1 MIRFTLFLVVIGIGL
16 AVLILN
22 DDRGRI
28 LGMQSDEF
36 GRFIY
41 LLPIA
46 LMLSAGV
53 WASRRS
59 VGETMRQMMIW
70 LVIILAL
77 VTVYLYRQEAL
88 GVGNRVLA
96 GLLPGRAVV
105 VTTSEGGEEIILH
118 KLLNGHFEAE
128 VNVNGQTVKMLVDT
142 GASMVALSHEDAE
155 RIGIDLTRL
164 TYSMTV
170 MTANG
175 RTRAAPITLDQVSI
189 GPIVRNNLAA
199 TVAEDGRLD
208 QSLLG
213 MSFLETLGSLQMQ
226 TDELRM
232 RD

>member
-1 MIRFTLFLVVIGIGL
+1 MIRLTVFLVVIGIGL

-22 DDRGRI
+22 SDNSRI
-28 LGMQSDEF
+28 LGLQSDDF
-36 GRFIY
+36 GRVVY

-46 LMLSAGV
+46 LMLSAGI

-88 GVGNRVLA
+88 GVGNRLLA
-96 GLLPGRAVV
+96 GLAPGRAVV
-105 VTTSEGGEEIILH
+105 VTTSEGGREIILH
-118 KLLNGHFEAE
+118 KLLNGHFEAD
-128 VNVNGQTVKMLVDT
+128 VAVNGQTIEMLVDT
-142 GASMVALSHEDAE
+142 GASMVALSREDAE
-155 RIGIDLTRL
+155 RIGIDLSRL
-164 TYSMTV
+164 TYSMTI

-175 RTRAAPITLDQVSI
+175 RGRAAPVTLDQVAI
-189 GPIVRNNLAA
+189 GPIIRNNVAA
-199 TVAEDGRLD
+199 SVAEDGRLD

>member
-1 MIRFTLFLVVIGIGL
+1 MIRLTLLLVVIGIGL
-16 AVLILN
+16 AVLIVNN
-22 DDRGRI
+22 DSSRI
-28 LGMQSDEF
+28 LGLQSEEF

-46 LMLSAGV
+46 LMLSAGI

-59 VGETMRQMMIW
+59 VSETMRQLMIW

-77 VTVYLYRQEAL
+77 ATVYLYRQEAL
-88 GVGNRVLA
+88 GVGNRLLA
-96 GLLPGRAVV
+96 GLVPGRAVV
-105 VTTSEGGEEIILH
+105 VTTSEGGQEVILH
-118 KLLNGHFEAE
+118 KLLNGHFEAD
-128 VNVNGQTVKMLVDT
+128 VGVNGQTVEMLVDT
-142 GASMVALSHEDAE
+142 GSSMVALSHEDAQ
-155 RIGIDLTRL
+155 RIGIDLSRL

-175 RTRAAPITLDQVSI
+175 RSRAAPITLDQVAV
-189 GPIVRNNLAA
+189 GPIVRNNVAA
-199 TVAEDGRLD
+199 SVAEDGRLD

>member
-1 MIRFTLFLVVIGIGL
+1 MIRLTLLLVVIGIGL
-16 AVLILN
+16 AVLIVNN
-22 DDRGRI
+22 DSSRI
-28 LGMQSDEF
+28 LGLQSEEF

-46 LMLSAGV
+46 LMLSAGI

-59 VGETMRQMMIW
+59 VGETMRQLMIW

-77 VTVYLYRQEAL
+77 ATVYLYRQEAL
-88 GVGNRVLA
+88 GVGNRLLA
-96 GLLPGRAVV
+96 GLVPGRAVV
-105 VTTSEGGEEIILH
+105 VTTSEGGQEVILH
-118 KLLNGHFEAE
+118 KLLNGHFEAD
-128 VNVNGQTVKMLVDT
+128 VGVNGQTVEMLVDT
-142 GASMVALSHEDAE
+142 GSSMVALSHEDAQ
-155 RIGIDLTRL
+155 RIGIDLSRL

-175 RTRAAPITLDQVSI
+175 RSRAAPITLDQVAV
-189 GPIVRNNLAA
+189 GPIVRNNVAA
-199 TVAEDGRLD
+199 SVAEDGRLD

>member
-128 VNVNGQTVKMLVDT
+128 VDVNGQTVEMLVDT

-189 GPIVRNNLAA
+189 GPIVRNNVAA

>member
-1 MIRFTLFLVVIGIGL
+1 MIRFTVILVVIGIGL

-22 DDRGRI
+22 GDSGRI
-28 LGMQSDEF
+28 LGLQSDEF
-36 GRFIY
+36 GRFVY

-46 LMLSAGV
+46 LMLSAGI
-53 WASRRS
+53 WARS

-77 VTVYLYRQEAL
+77 VTVYLYRQEAI

-96 GLLPGRAVV
+96 GLIPGRAVV
-105 VTTSEGGEEIILH
+105 VTTSEGGAEIILH
-118 KLLNGHFEAE
+118 KLLNGHFEAD
-128 VNVNGQTVKMLVDT
+128 VNVNGRTVEMLVDT
-142 GASMVALSHEDAE
+142 GSSMVALSHEDAE
-155 RIGIDLTRL
+155 RIGIDLTGL

-175 RTRAAPITLDQVSI
+175 RSRAAPITLDQVAI
-189 GPIVRNNLAA
+189 GPIVRNNVAA
-199 TVAEDGRLD
+199 SVAEDGRLD

>member
-1 MIRFTLFLVVIGIGL
+1 MIRLTLLLVVIGIGL
-16 AVLILN
+16 AVLIVNN
-22 DDRGRI
+22 DSSRI
-28 LGMQSDEF
+28 LGLQSEEF

-46 LMLSAGV
+46 LMLSAGI

-59 VGETMRQMMIW
+59 VGETMRQLMIW

-77 VTVYLYRQEAL
+77 ATVYLYRQEAL
-88 GVGNRVLA
+88 GVGNRLLA
-96 GLLPGRAVV
+96 GLVPGRAVV
-105 VTTSEGGEEIILH
+105 VTTSEGGQEVILH
-118 KLLNGHFEAE
+118 KLLNGHFEAD
-128 VNVNGQTVKMLVDT
+128 VGVNGQTVEMLVDT
-142 GASMVALSHEDAE
+142 GSSMVALSHEDAQ
-155 RIGIDLTRL
+155 RIGIDLSRL

-175 RTRAAPITLDQVSI
+175 GSRAAPITLDQVAV
-189 GPIVRNNLAA
+189 GPIVRNNVAA
-199 TVAEDGRLD
+199 SVAEDGRLD

>member
-28 LGMQSDEF
+28 LGMQSEEF

-105 VTTSEGGEEIILH
+105 VMTSEGGEEIILH

>member
-1 MIRFTLFLVVIGIGL
+1 MIRLTVFLVVIGIGL

-22 DDRGRI
+22 SDNSRI
-28 LGMQSDEF
+28 LGLQSDDF
-36 GRFIY
+36 GRVVY

-46 LMLSAGV
+46 LMLSAGI

-88 GVGNRVLA
+88 GVGNRLLA
-96 GLLPGRAVV
+96 GLVPGRAVV
-105 VTTSEGGEEIILH
+105 VTTSEGGQEIILH
-118 KLLNGHFEAE
+118 KLLNGHFKAD
-128 VNVNGQTVKMLVDT
+128 VAVNGQTVEMLVDT
-142 GASMVALSHEDAE
+142 GASMVALSREDAE
-155 RIGIDLTRL
+155 RIGIDLSRL
-164 TYSMTV
+164 TYSMTI

-175 RTRAAPITLDQVSI
+175 RGRAAPVTLDQVAI
-189 GPIVRNNLAA
+189 GPIVRNNVAA
-199 TVAEDGRLD
+199 SVAEDGRLD

>member
-1 MIRFTLFLVVIGIGL
+1 MIRLTVFLVVIGIGL
-16 AVLILN
+16 AVLIVNN
-22 DDRGRI
+22 DSSRI
-28 LGMQSDEF
+28 LGLQSDDF
-36 GRFIY
+36 VRVVY

-46 LMLSAGV
+46 LMLSAGI
-53 WASRRS
+53 WARRNS
-59 VGETMRQMMIW
+59 VSETMRQMIIW

-88 GVGNRVLA
+88 GVGNRLLA
-96 GLLPGRAVV
+96 GLVPGRAVV
-105 VTTSEGGEEIILH
+105 ATTSEGGQEIILH
-118 KLLNGHFEAE
+118 KLLNGHFEAD
-128 VNVNGQTVKMLVDT
+128 VAVNGQTIEMLVDT

-155 RIGIDLTRL
+155 RIGIDLSGL
-164 TYSMTV
+164 SYSMTV

-175 RTRAAPITLDQVSI
+175 RGRAAPVTLDQVAI
-189 GPIVRNNLAA
+189 GPIVRNNVAA
-199 TVAEDGRLD
+199 SVAEDGRLD

>member
-16 AVLILN
+16 AVLILS

-128 VNVNGQTVKMLVDT
+128 VDVNGQTVEMLVDT

-189 GPIVRNNLAA
+189 GPIVRNNVAA

>member
-1 MIRFTLFLVVIGIGL
+1 MIRLIILLVVIGIGL
-16 AVLILN
+16 AALIINN
-22 DDRGRI
+22 DSGRI
-28 LGMQSDEF
+28 LGLQSDEF
-36 GRFIY
+36 GRAVY

-46 LMLSAGV
+46 LMLSAGI
-53 WASRRS
+53 WGSRRN

-88 GVGNRVLA
+88 GVGNRLLA
-96 GLLPGRAVV
+96 GLVPGRAVV
-105 VTTSEGGEEIILH
+105 VTTSGGGQEIILH
-118 KLLNGHFEAE
+118 KLLNGHFEAD
-128 VNVNGQTVKMLVDT
+128 VSVNGRTIEMLVDT
-142 GASMVALSHEDAE
+142 GSSMVALSQEDAR
-155 RIGIDLTRL
+155 RIGIDLSRL

-175 RTRAAPITLDQVSI
+175 RGRAAPVTLDQVAI
-189 GPIVRNNLAA
+189 GPIVRNNVAA
-199 TVAEDGRLD
+199 SVAEDGRLD

-226 TDELRM
+226 TDELRI

>member
-1 MIRFTLFLVVIGIGL
+1 MIRLTVFLVVIGIGL

-22 DDRGRI
+22 SDNSRI
-28 LGMQSDEF
+28 LGLQSDDF
-36 GRFIY
+36 GRVVY

-46 LMLSAGV
+46 LMLSAGI

-88 GVGNRVLA
+88 GVGNRLLA
-96 GLLPGRAVV
+96 GLVPGRAVV
-105 VTTSEGGEEIILH
+105 VTTSEGGQEIILH
-118 KLLNGHFEAE
+118 KLLNGQFEAD
-128 VNVNGQTVKMLVDT
+128 VAVNGQTIQMLVDT
-142 GASMVALSHEDAE
+142 GASIVALSREDAE
-155 RIGIDLTRL
+155 RIGIDLSRL
-164 TYSMTV
+164 TYSMTI

-175 RTRAAPITLDQVSI
+175 RGRAAPVTLDQVAI
-189 GPIVRNNLAA
+189 GPIIRNNVAA
-199 TVAEDGRLD
+199 SVAEDGRLD

>member
-1 MIRFTLFLVVIGIGL
+1 MIRLTVFLVVIGIGL

-22 DDRGRI
+22 SDNSRI
-28 LGMQSDEF
+28 LGLQSDDF
-36 GRFIY
+36 GRVVY

-46 LMLSAGV
+46 LMLSAGI

-88 GVGNRVLA
+88 GVGNKLLA
-96 GLLPGRAVV
+96 GLVPGRAVV
-105 VTTSEGGEEIILH
+105 VTTSEGGQEIILH
-118 KLLNGHFEAE
+118 KLLNGHFKAD
-128 VNVNGQTVKMLVDT
+128 VAVNGQTVEMLVDT
-142 GASMVALSHEDAE
+142 GASMVALSREDAE
-155 RIGIDLTRL
+155 RIGIDLSRL
-164 TYSMTV
+164 TYSMTI

-175 RTRAAPITLDQVSI
+175 RGRAAPVTLDQVAI
-189 GPIVRNNLAA
+189 GPIVRNNVAA
-199 TVAEDGRLD
+199 SVAEDGRLD

>member
-1 MIRFTLFLVVIGIGL
+1 MIRLTVFLVVIGIGL

-22 DDRGRI
+22 SDNSRI
-28 LGMQSDEF
+28 LGLQSDDF
-36 GRFIY
+36 GGVVY

-46 LMLSAGV
+46 LMLSAGI

-88 GVGNRVLA
+88 GVGNRLLA
-96 GLLPGRAVV
+96 GLVPGRAVV
-105 VTTSEGGEEIILH
+105 VTTSEGGREIILH
-118 KLLNGHFEAE
+118 KLLNGHFEAD
-128 VNVNGQTVKMLVDT
+128 VAVNGQTVEMLVDT
-142 GASMVALSHEDAE
+142 GASMVALSREDAE
-155 RIGIDLTRL
+155 RIGIDLSRL
-164 TYSMTV
+164 TYSMTI

-175 RTRAAPITLDQVSI
+175 RGRAAPVTLDQVAI
-189 GPIVRNNLAA
+189 GPIIRNNVAA
-199 TVAEDGRLD
+199 SVAEDGRLD

>member
-1 MIRFTLFLVVIGIGL
+1 MIRLTVFLVVIGIGL

-22 DDRGRI
+22 SDNSRI
-28 LGMQSDEF
+28 LGLQSDDF
-36 GRFIY
+36 GRVVY

-46 LMLSAGV
+46 LMLSAGI

-88 GVGNRVLA
+88 GVGNRLLA
-96 GLLPGRAVV
+96 GLVPGRAVV
-105 VTTSEGGEEIILH
+105 VTTSEGGQEIILH
-118 KLLNGHFEAE
+118 KLLNGHFKAD
-128 VNVNGQTVKMLVDT
+128 VAVNGQTIQMLVDT
-142 GASMVALSHEDAE
+142 GASIVALSREDAE
-155 RIGIDLTRL
+155 RIGIDLSRL
-164 TYSMTV
+164 TYSMTI

-175 RTRAAPITLDQVSI
+175 RGRAAPVTLDQVAI
-189 GPIVRNNLAA
+189 GPIIRNSVAA
-199 TVAEDGRLD
+199 SVSEDGRLD

>member
-1 MIRFTLFLVVIGIGL
+1 MIRFTVILVVIGIGL

-22 DDRGRI
+22 SDSGRI
-28 LGMQSDEF
+28 LGLQSDEF
-36 GRFIY
+36 GRFVY

-46 LMLSAGV
+46 LMLSAGI
-53 WASRRS
+53 WARS

-77 VTVYLYRQEAL
+77 VTVYLYRQEAI

-96 GLLPGRAVV
+96 GLIPGRAVV
-105 VTTSEGGEEIILH
+105 VTTSEGGAEIILH
-118 KLLNGHFEAE
+118 KLLNGHFEAD
-128 VNVNGQTVKMLVDT
+128 VNVNGRTVEMLVDT
-142 GASMVALSHEDAE
+142 GSSMVALSHEDAE
-155 RIGIDLTRL
+155 RIGIDLTGL

-175 RTRAAPITLDQVSI
+175 RSRAAPITLDQVAI
-189 GPIVRNNLAA
+189 GPIVRNNVAA
-199 TVAEDGRLD
+199 SVAEDGRLD

>member
-1 MIRFTLFLVVIGIGL
+1 MIRLTVFLAVIGIGL
-16 AVLILN
+16 AALIVNN
-22 DDRGRI
+22 DSSRN
-28 LGMQSDEF
+28 LGLQSDDF
-36 GRFIY
+36 GRVIY

-46 LMLSAGV
+46 LMLSAGI

-59 VGETMRQMMIW
+59 IGETMRQMMIW

-77 VTVYLYRQEAL
+77 VTVYLYRQDAL
-88 GVGNRVLA
+88 GVGNRLLA
-96 GLLPGRAVV
+96 GLVPGHAVV
-105 VTTSEGGEEIILH
+105 VTTSEGGQEIILH
-118 KLLNGHFEAE
+118 KLLNGHFEAD
-128 VNVNGQTVKMLVDT
+128 VAVNGQTIQMLVDT

-155 RIGIDLTRL
+155 RIGIDLSRL
-164 TYSMTV
+164 SYSMTV

-175 RTRAAPITLDQVSI
+175 RGRAAPVRLDQVAI
-189 GPIVRNNLAA
+189 GPIVRDNVAA
-199 TVAEDGRLD
+199 SVAEDGRLD

>member
-1 MIRFTLFLVVIGIGL
+1 MIRLTVLFVVLGVGL
-16 AVLILN
+16 AVLMLN
-22 DDRGRI
+22 HDGDRI
-28 LGMQSDEF
+28 LGLQSDDF
-36 GRFIY
+36 GRVVY

-46 LMLSAGV
+46 LMLSAGI

-59 VGETMRQMMIW
+59 IGETMRQLMIW

-77 VTVYLYRQEAL
+77 STVYLYRQEAL
-88 GVGNRVLA
+88 GVGNRLLA
-96 GLLPGRAVV
+96 GLVPGHAVV
-105 VTTSEGGEEIILH
+105 VTTSEGGQEIILH
-118 KLLNGHFEAE
+118 KLLNGHFEADVSVDGHTIE
-128 VNVNGQTVKMLVDT
+128 MLVDT
-142 GASMVALSHEDAE
+142 GSSMVALSHEDAE
-155 RIGIDLTRL
+155 RIGIDLSGL

-175 RTRAAPITLDQVSI
+175 RSRAAPITLDEVAI
-189 GPIVRNNLAA
+189 GPIVRSNVAA
-199 TVAEDGRLD
+199 SVAEDGKLD